1 MGCEVNKVERKV
13 KGPVMIGLWICRDL
27 WICCDGE
34 SESGLIS
41 PTTEL
46 ERAIRGEDLKGDSDR
61 PWNQACIEG
70 KVQHAMLGGFNPKP
84 WMAK

>member
-13 KGPVMIGLWICRDL
+13 KGPVMIGLWIC
-27 WICCDGE
+27 CDCE
-34 SESGLIS
+34 SESGLVS

-46 ERAIRGEDLKGDSDR
+46 ERAIRGEDLQGDSDR

-70 KVQHAMLGGFNPKP
+70 KVQHAMLGGFSPKP